1 VHHIVTNYML
11 LLRVGDGE
19 DRARRI
25 NRPRPE
31 ADQQLVHQPEETALE
46 AVRGHAI
53 RDDGRLPSAEC
64 RRTLHGRTVHGRRHV
79 SPRSVN
85 DRTSDLSALQCRDI
99 VMEFLQTVSTDCQ
112 EGLAVVFM
120 VCSSP
125 IRPVILSISARR
137 LVIWVYFKFE
147 YPCKYGR
154 QSRMVALSMIKIMG
168 ISLYT

>member
-1 VHHIVTNYML
+1 MTCSNNRLKVHHIVTNYML
-11 LLRVGDGE
+11 PLRVGDGE

-53 RDDGRLPSAEC
+53 RDDGRLPP
-64 RRTLHGRTVHGRRHV
+64 RTLHGRTIRGRRHV
-79 SPRSVN
+79 SLRSVN
-85 DRTSDLSALQCRDI
+85 DRTSDLLSALLCRDI

-112 EGLAVVFM
+112 GLAVVFM

-125 IRPVILSISARR
+125 IRPVILLI
-137 LVIWVYFKFE
+137 YF
-147 YPCKYGR
+147 R
-154 QSRMVALSMIKIMG
+154 
-168 ISLYT
+168 